1 MRQRFSD
8 PNGTT
13 ARPLRPTGSPLLSPA
28 EDSTLS
34 TPLRHSTTLAPVL
47 SAALRLIRTRG
58 PLCVAFA
65 LLLAPVAVHAQ
76 TTGQIAGTITA
87 GGQPVASVQITIPGT
102 RLGAVSGATG
112 RYLLAGVPAG
122 THTVRAQ
129 RIGFN
134 PQDRTVTVVGGQSVT
149 VNFELVAAPTVL
161 TEQVIVGYTAQ
172 QRRDVSDAVSSVP
185 AADLH
190 DQTVATIEE
199 SLRGRVPGVQI
210 NASGEP
216 GRPALVVIRG
226 QNFLGNPTPLYVVDG
241 MYLRENPNLNPDDV
255 ESIEVLKDASAAAQY
270 GSQAANGVVVIRTR
284 RGRATDRNAVQ
295 LRSYYGAQS
304 VPKRI
309 EMMDVKGW
317 AAIQQQAYQ
326 NANLPVPSGVTAALN
341 GTSTVSTDWQDAV
354 FTRGKIQ
361 DHNLSVSGGSAD
373 AGYLISG
380 GLFDQDGTIITTN
393 FRRYSLRVNSDA
405 RRGRF
410 TLGEN
415 IAISRGQRQGL
426 INDPLTGF
434 PLTNLVR
441 MLPVIPVRDPSNP
454 SGYGYGNGASPTF
467 GTNPVGL
474 LERRPSTERSNQVI
488 GSTFA
493 ELALFA
499 NLKYRLNLGLNY
511 ENYGRSDF
519 QSIDQIRMGSP
530 NQFATLNETRNNFT
544 SLLAENL
551 LTYEN
556 EFSGGAHR
564 LNAVAGYSEQRDDAD
579 DISAQRR
586 VFADEQLTT
595 INAGGEANATN
606 SGTQRHTVL
615 QSMLVRAN
623 YSFHD
628 RYLLTGSVRRDGS
641 SRFGPNNRWGV
652 FSAISAGWVL
662 SEERFFRSI
671 PLLGGTDFLKL
682 RASTGTLGNQDIGD
696 YRYSAPIDQNRLGY
710 PFGGVVQPG
719 ATQLQLSNPD
729 IKWQSNRQDN
739 IGFDLNAMEN
749 RLSFSADAYRST
761 STGLLVSAPL
771 PWSLGIGQDPARRP
785 VVNAGSMRNTGAE
798 FGLTYRYGSAAPT
811 AFHLN
816 TTASLTTVKNTVLS
830 LGNDGQPLFDETS
843 IARTAVGSPLGT
855 FYVVRTA
862 GIFQSAAE
870 VAAWT
875 TTRPNGTTVVI
886 QPNAQPGDVRYVDA
900 NGDGIINDDDRVE
913 SGNGT
918 PKYSGGLFFDGGL
931 GAWDFGL
938 NLRGAGGFKIFN
950 AARYWTDRMDD
961 PSNYRAGFQPWTPQ
975 NPSTTTP
982 RALAVGNDNTR
993 FASDRWIEKGDYL
1006 RVQNIVIGFRIP
1018 ESLMSQLGGAQ
1029 PVSARLYL
1037 NAQNVHTFTGYS
1049 NWDPETLGYGNPLG
1063 RGIDEGRVYPNVR
1076 TFSLGVDLRL

>member
-1 MRQRFSD
+1 LPES
-8 PNGTT
+8 
-13 ARPLRPTGSPLLSPA
+13 
-28 EDSTLS
+28 
-34 TPLRHSTTLAPVL
+34 LRHSPKVVSGPNTAWRCVRTF
-47 SAALRLIRTRG
+47 SALFL
-58 PLCVAFA
+58 LA
-65 LLLAPVAVHAQ
+65 LLLPGQATAQ
-76 TTGQIAGTITA
+76 STGQISGSVTAA
-87 GGQPVASVQITIPGT
+87 GGQPVPSAQVTITGT

-112 RYLLAGVPAG
+112 RFVITGVPAG

-129 RIGFN
+129 RIGFLM
-134 PQDRTVTVVGGQSVT
+134 QERSVT
-149 VNFELVAAPTVL
+149 VAAGQTGTANFDLAAAPTVL
-161 TEQVIVGYTAQ
+161 SEQVIVGYTAQ
-172 QRRDVSDAVSSVP
+172 QRRDVSDAVSSVS
-185 AADLH
+185 AADLQN
-190 DQTVATIEE
+190 QTVATIEE

-241 MYLRENPNLNPDDV
+241 MYLRQNPNLNPDDV
-255 ESIEVLKDASAAAQY
+255 ESIEILKDASASAQY

-284 RGRATDRNAVQ
+284 RGRATDNNAVQ
-295 LRSYYGAQS
+295 VRSYYGSQS
-304 VPKRI
+304 IPKRI
-309 EMMDVKGW
+309 EMMDVQGW
-317 AAIQQQAYQ
+317 ATIQKQAYD
-326 NANLPVPSGVTAALN
+326 NAGIPVPAGVTAALTGAN
-341 GTSTVSTDWQDAV
+341 QVNTDWQDAV
-354 FTRGKIQ
+354 FTRGAVQ
-361 DHNLSVSGGSAD
+361 DHNLSLAGGSAE

-380 GLFDQDGTIITTN
+380 GVFDQKGTVVTTN

-415 IAISRGQRQGL
+415 IAISRGLRQGL
-426 INDPLTGF
+426 IDDPLTGF

-441 MLPVIPVRDPSNP
+441 MLPVIPVRDQSNP

-474 LERRPSTERSNQVI
+474 LERRPSSERSNQVI

-493 ELALFA
+493 EFALLS

-519 QSIDQIRMGSP
+519 HSIDQIRMGSP
-530 NQFATLNETRNNFT
+530 NQFATLNEVRNNFT

-551 LTYEN
+551 LTYDGD
-556 EFSGGAHR
+556 FSGGTHR
-564 LNAVAGYSEQRDDAD
+564 LNAVAGFSQQRDDAD

-586 VFADEQLTT
+586 VFADEDLTT

-606 SGTQRHTVL
+606 SGTLRRTVL
-615 QSMLVRAN
+615 QSMLLRAN
-623 YSFHD
+623 YSLRD

-652 FSAISAGWVL
+652 FSAVSAGWVL
-662 SEERFFRSI
+662 SEESFYRSI
-671 PLLGGTDFLKL
+671 PVLGGADFLKL
-682 RASTGTLGNQDIGD
+682 RVSTGTLGNQDIGD
-696 YRYSAPIDQNRLGY
+696 YRYSVPIDQNRLGY
-710 PFGGVVQPG
+710 PFGGTVQAG

-729 IKWQSNRQDN
+729 IKWQSNRQEN
-739 IGFDLNAMEN
+739 VGFDLNAMDS
-749 RLSFSADAYRST
+749 RLSVTADVYRST

-798 FGLTYRYGSAAPT
+798 LGLTYRLGTGAPSA
-811 AFHLN
+811 FRLN
-816 TTASLTTVKNTVLS
+816 TSASFTTVKNTVLS
-830 LGNDGQPLFDETS
+830 LGNDGQPLFDETN

-870 VAAWT
+870 VAGWT
-875 TTRPNGTTVVI
+875 TTLGNGTVRVI

-900 NGDGIINDDDRVE
+900 NGDGLINDDDRVE
-913 SGNGT
+913 VGNGT
-918 PKYSGGLFFDGGL
+918 PKYSGGLFLDGGM
-931 GAWDFGL
+931 GSWDVGL

-961 PSNYRAGFQPWTPQ
+961 PSNYRAGFEPWTPT
-975 NPSTTTP
+975 NKSTTTP

-993 FASDRWIEKGDYL
+993 FASDRWIEDGDYL
-1006 RVQNIVIGFRIP
+1006 RVQNIVIGFQLP
-1018 ESLMSQLGGAQ
+1018 ESLLSQLGGTQ
-1029 PVSARLYL
+1029 PMRARVYL

-1049 NWDPETLGYGNPLG
+1049 NWDPETLGHGNPLG
-1063 RGIDEGRVYPNVR
+1063 RGVDEGRIYPNVR
-1076 TFSLGVDLRL
+1076 TFSFGVDLRL